1 VSRSPG
7 ATVGGQAVIEG
18 VMMRAPSRWA
28 VAVRRPDGVIEAVS
42 HDLPRLSSRSAWA
55 RVPFIRGVLVLGESL
70 SLGFRALT
78 WSAQRAGGEDG
89 VALRKRD
96 IVISITMALVFFVGL
111 FMVLP
116 LLAAKGLAHFLGDSP
131 ILFNVIDG
139 VIRLALFIGYIW
151 VIGLS
156 SEIRRVFEY
165 HGAEHKTIHAY
176 EAGEPLTVEGIQA
189 HSPQHPRCGTNFL
202 LIVALIAL
210 VAFTAL
216 GRPALPWLLASRIVG
231 IPIVAGIA
239 YEILK
244 AAADRRWLRLAS
256 VPGMWLQH
264 LTTRDPGDE
273 QVEVAVVSLLA
284 SLDDGE
290 REAVRLRGP
299 IPPAALEAE
308 YT

>member
-1 VSRSPG
+1 
-7 ATVGGQAVIEG
+7 
-18 VMMRAPSRWA
+18 
-28 VAVRRPDGVIEAVS
+28 
-42 HDLPRLSSRSAWA
+42 
-55 RVPFIRGVLVLGESL
+55 
-70 SLGFRALT
+70 
-78 WSAQRAGGEDG
+78 
-89 VALRKRD
+89 
-96 IVISITMALVFFVGL
+96 
-111 FMVLP
+111 
-116 LLAAKGLAHFLGDSP
+116 
-131 ILFNVIDG
+131 
-139 VIRLALFIGYIW
+139 
-151 VIGLS
+151 
-156 SEIRRVFEY
+156 
-165 HGAEHKTIHAY
+165 
-176 EAGEPLTVEGIQA
+176 
-189 HSPQHPRCGTNFL
+189 
-202 LIVALIAL
+202 

>member
-28 VAVRRPDGVIEAVS
+28 VAVRRQDGVIEVAS
-42 HDLPRLSSRSAWA
+42 HDLPRLSSRSVWA

-70 SLGFRALT
+70 GLGFRALS

-89 VALRKRD
+89 AATKKSEVAIAMVL
-96 IVISITMALVFFVGL
+96 ALVFFVAV

-116 LLAAKGLAHFLGDSP
+116 LLAAKGLTHFLGDSP

-139 VIRLALFIGYIW
+139 IIRLALFIGYIW

-176 EAGEPLTVEGIQA
+176 EAGEPLTVETIQT
-189 HSPQHPRCGTNFL
+189 HSPQHTRCGTNFL
-202 LIVALIAL
+202 LIVAVIAMI
-210 VAFTAL
+210 AFTAL
-216 GRPALPWLLASRIVG
+216 GRPALPWLIASRLVG
-231 IPIVAGIA
+231 IPIIAGIA

-244 AAADRRWLRLAS
+244 ASADRRWLRMAS

-264 LTTRDPGDE
+264 LTTRDPKDE
-273 QVEVAVVSLLA
+273 QIEVAVASLLA
-284 SLDDGE
+284 SLADDE
-290 REAVRLRGP
+290 RDAVGLRGP
-299 IPPAALEAE
+299 IPRAALEAE
-308 YT
+308 HT